1 MRKLN
6 EIAKDI
12 RSNWKNIYF
21 GAVPYLD
28 ALDKLENISDI
39 YGMDDAVSIV
49 NYFLANATYWRGA
62 KAREIKLELNTML
75 KEFKKNPDQFPEGQT
90 IPFSF

>member
-12 RSNWKNIYF
+12 RSNWKNVYF

-28 ALDKLENISDI
+28 ALDKLENISDV

-62 KAREIKLELNTML
+62 KAREIKKELNTML
-75 KEFKKNPDQFPEGQT
+75 KEFKSNPGQFPEGQ
-90 IPFSF
+90 IIQLIF